1 MPWYMGCVLILLSP
15 IVLLPAIVFLSAVY
29 GLRWT
34 VQIASSI
41 AHERESGMY
50 ELLVT
55 SPPGMLG
62 ISRMIMSACL
72 NRNETLDQTQAVG
85 TWVMRGFFTIVL
97 MLIAA
102 SVSPPI
108 IPSDAYASGGLII
121 FIYLS
126 TMAVAMV
133 IDHIH
138 SIVLAVEIGIWI
150 PSYAT
155 RRLDAGAA
163 AFIAYLLVQVSTFLV
178 TLLVGF
184 TIAPGVFQAL
194 ALPAVASAILL
205 PFIRLAIFTGI
216 REVIIRYLWQLVV
229 RETQATPSEVEAM
242 GM

>member
-1 MPWYMGCVLILLSP
+1 MEIMALAQSGAGRASSLPTDYYPTPYIMPWYMGCVLILLSP

-72 NRNETLDQTQAVG
+72 NRNETLDQTQAAG

-102 SVSPPI
+102 SVSPHH
-108 IPSDAYASGGLII
+108 SERCLCQRWVNH
-121 FIYLS
+121 FYLPEYNGS
-126 TMAVAMV
+126 R
-133 IDHIH
+133 D
-138 SIVLAVEIGIWI
+138 G
-150 PSYAT
+150 
-155 RRLDAGAA
+155 D
-163 AFIAYLLVQVSTFLV
+163 
-178 TLLVGF
+178 
-184 TIAPGVFQAL
+184 
-194 ALPAVASAILL
+194 
-205 PFIRLAIFTGI
+205 
-216 REVIIRYLWQLVV
+216 
-229 RETQATPSEVEAM
+229 
-242 GM
+242 

>member
-1 MPWYMGCVLILLSP
+1 MPWYMGCALILLSP
-15 IVLLPAIVFLSAVY
+15 FVLLPAIVFLSAVY

-50 ELLVT
+50 DLLVT

-62 ISRMIMSACL
+62 VSRIIMSACL
-72 NRNETLDQTQAVG
+72 NRNETLEQTQAGG
-85 TWVMRGFFTIVL
+85 TWIMRGFFTIVL

-108 IPSDAYASGGLII
+108 IPTDAYASGGLII
-121 FIYLS
+121 FIYLA
-126 TMAVAMV
+126 TMAAAMY

-138 SIVLAVEIGIWI
+138 SIVLAVEIGMWI

-163 AFIAYLLVQVSTFLV
+163 AFIAYLVVQISTFV
-178 TLLVGF
+178 ITLLVGF
-184 TIAPGVFQAL
+184 TIAPEVFHAL
-194 ALPAVASAILL
+194 ALPAVVSAILL
-205 PFIRLAIFTGI
+205 PFIRLAVFAGV
-216 REVIIRYLWQLVV
+216 REIIIHYLWQLVV

-242 GM
+242 GV